1 MSTPLWVWG
10 GLLSG
15 LKPPTYG
22 GVGGNGYEFGN
33 GVRQLADLQTVFHL
47 ENCSFHVIGNCLS
60 MHHLVCQ
67 KTICSFFSSP
77 KSAGRGTEL
86 LRLSV
91 LAWACW
97 GLVSGVGAQ
106 TLPQVVD
113 RALQAYP
120 SIQSANAKALATRAD
135 IDKARSA
142 HQPQIGLTASSNH
155 YASGSVPASV
165 GRTSLSPTAK
175 LNLWSGGRIEAEATR
190 AEALTRAS
198 EFQRDGTLEDVAQQA
213 CEAYLNWDKTADL
226 YGLSVRNLN
235 SHRETLDDIQKIAQ
249 VDAGRR
255 IDYEQALVRMENASL
270 ALQQRKADLAQAMQK
285 LRRFWSDD
293 LDARPVGL
301 AAEVSDG
308 GVLGQIPMSLAEAMN
323 RVTDDLPGVAQYR
336 AQVQAAEAAV
346 KVAKGQYWPTLDAV
360 TSRQYNA
367 NTLRFENFA
376 QLQVNAPLF
385 TGGATSAA
393 VEGAQGQ
400 LKAAQFALDE
410 ARLLA
415 REKAALAWQEWASAR
430 SRASVGA
437 SQSDVGDKVVEGY
450 RQQFRLARRSLLDLL
465 NIQADSFNYRSAA
478 RAAFHDERLAR
489 VRLLAA
495 TGDLARRFAS
505 EPGQVALPRTLG
517 PN

>member
-1 MSTPLWVWG
+1 V
-10 GLLSG
+10 
-15 LKPPTYG
+15 
-22 GVGGNGYEFGN
+22 
-33 GVRQLADLQTVFHL
+33 
-47 ENCSFHVIGNCLS
+47 
-60 MHHLVCQ
+60 
-67 KTICSFFSSP
+67 
-77 KSAGRGTEL
+77 
-86 LRLSV
+86 
-91 LAWACW
+91 
-97 GLVSGVGAQ
+97 
-106 TLPQVVD
+106 
-113 RALQAYP
+113 
-120 SIQSANAKALATRAD
+120 
-135 IDKARSA
+135 
-142 HQPQIGLTASSNH
+142 
-155 YASGSVPASV
+155 
-165 GRTSLSPTAK
+165 
-175 LNLWSGGRIEAEATR
+175 
-190 AEALTRAS
+190 
-198 EFQRDGTLEDVAQQA
+198 RDGTLEDVAQQA

-235 SHRETLDDIQKIAQ
+235 SHRETLEDIQKIAL

-255 IDYEQALVRMENASL
+255 IDYEQALVRLENASL
-270 ALQQRKADLAQAMQK
+270 ALQQRKADLAQAMQR
-285 LRRFWSDD
+285 LRRFWPDD

-301 AAEVSDG
+301 AAEVSEG
-308 GVLGQIPMSLAEAMN
+308 GSLGQIPMSLADAMN
-323 RVTDDLPGVAQYR
+323 LVTDDLPGVAQYR

-346 KVAKGQYWPTLDAV
+346 RVAKGQYWPTLDAV

-367 NTLRFENFA
+367 NTLRFESFA
-376 QLQVNAPLF
+376 QLQINAPLF

-430 SRASVGA
+430 SRALVGA

-495 TGDLARRFAS
+495 TGDLARRFAPAS
-505 EPGQVALPRTLG
+505 ALALPSVLG

>member
-1 MSTPLWVWG
+1 LFVDAP
-10 GLLSG
+10 
-15 LKPPTYG
+15 
-22 GVGGNGYEFGN
+22 F
-33 GVRQLADLQTVFHL
+33 
-47 ENCSFHVIGNCLS
+47 CLS
-60 MHHLVCQ
+60 KNVLFVFP
-67 KTICSFFSSP
+67 FF
-77 KSAGRGTEL
+77 KLAGCGAMM
-86 LRLSV
+86 LRFTV
-91 LAWACW
+91 LAWACF
-97 GLVSGVGAQ
+97 GLVSGLGAQ
-106 TLPQVVD
+106 TLPQVVGQ
-113 RALQAYP
+113 ALLVYP
-120 SIQSANAKALATRAD
+120 SIQSANAKAVALRAD
-135 IDKARSA
+135 IDRARSA

-155 YASGSVPASV
+155 YASGSVPVSV
-165 GRTSLSPTAK
+165 GRTSLSPTAR
-175 LNLWSGGRIEAEATR
+175 LNLWSGGRIEADANR
-190 AEALTRAS
+190 AEALSRAS
-198 EFQRDGTLEDVAQQA
+198 EFVRDGTLEDVAQQA

-235 SHRETLDDIQKIAQ
+235 SHRETLEDIQKIAL

-255 IDYEQALVRMENASL
+255 IDYEQALVRLENASL
-270 ALQQRKADLAQAMQK
+270 ALQQRKADLAQAMQR
-285 LRRFWSDD
+285 LRRFWPDD

-301 AAEVSDG
+301 AAEVSEG
-308 GVLGQIPMSLAEAMN
+308 GSLGQIPMSLADAMN
-323 RVTDDLPGVAQYR
+323 LVTDDLPGVAQYR

-346 KVAKGQYWPTLDAV
+346 RVAKGQYWPTLDAV

-367 NTLRFENFA
+367 NTLRFESFA
-376 QLQVNAPLF
+376 QLQINAPLF

-430 SRASVGA
+430 SRALVGA

-495 TGDLARRFAS
+495 TGDLARRFAPAS
-505 EPGQVALPRTLG
+505 ALALPSVLG

>member
-22 GVGGNGYEFGN
+22 GVGVNGYEFGN

-385 TGGATSAA
+385 PGGGHFGRRGGCSGSAEGGAVCA
-393 VEGAQGQ
+393 G
-400 LKAAQFALDE
+400 
-410 ARLLA
+410 
-415 REKAALAWQEWASAR
+415 
-430 SRASVGA
+430 
-437 SQSDVGDKVVEGY
+437 
-450 RQQFRLARRSLLDLL
+450 
-465 NIQADSFNYRSAA
+465 
-478 RAAFHDERLAR
+478 
-489 VRLLAA
+489 
-495 TGDLARRFAS
+495 
-505 EPGQVALPRTLG
+505 
-517 PN
+517 